1 MRSPKTIT
9 GSRYLLFI
17 GHPSDL
23 REVAHWA
30 AMRQW
35 APQYEL
41 ELTRT
46 FTAGPLVCAIATED
60 VLAGICSPSEATTM
74 QKVVSNGVPC
84 TNVWQAPDRILHLLD
99 QHCAARGHERALDT
113 SAT

>member
-1 MRSPKTIT
+1 MRSPKMATN
-9 GSRYLLFI
+9 SRFVLFI

-35 APQYEL
+35 APEHAL

-46 FTAGPLVCAIATED
+46 FAAGPLVCAIATED
-60 VLAGICSPSEATTM
+60 VLGGICSPSEATTM

-84 TNVWQAPDRILHLLD
+84 VNVWEAPDRILHCLD
-99 QHCAARGHERALDT
+99 RLSDT
-113 SAT
+113 PIR